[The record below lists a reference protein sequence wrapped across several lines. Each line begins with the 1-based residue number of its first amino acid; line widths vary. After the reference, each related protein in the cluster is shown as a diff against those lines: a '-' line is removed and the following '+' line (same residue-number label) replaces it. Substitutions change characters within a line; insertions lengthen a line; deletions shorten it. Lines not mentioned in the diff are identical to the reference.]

1 MIPIGLWIV
10 LSPHL
15 ARIHWING
23 FSHRCSAV
31 FVHQTEEKMSLVPA
45 AQLDDL
51 LRQLRRFSANHV
63 KISARDQEWARGLVD
78 NVLKERVFRLC
89 EERSRLPIKQYEYT
103 GSVYEHLKT
112 GAADEVDVM
121 MVLNTGAREVLAEEL
136 VPGKEVDTWHL
147 RE

>member
-1 MIPIGLWIV
+1 MDFLIV
-10 LSPHL
+10 
-15 ARIHWING
+15 
-23 FSHRCSAV
+23 AV
-31 FVHQTEEKMSLVPA
+31 LFFVHQTEEKMSLVPA
-45 AQLDDL
+45 VWRATQLDDL

-78 NVLKERVFRLC
+78 DVLKERVFRLC

-121 MVLNTGAREVLAEEL
+121 MVLNTGAREVVAEEL